1 MRAMRRNRATDIIKT
16 REIQVRLILLICT
29 ILLASCQPAYLKD
42 GRPNENSPYFEIPV
56 ESKLTLH
63 QTLTIRPY
71 SRNVFF
77 QNGRAMA
84 FFDVNEFIDYCALTL
99 YAQKQ
104 VPQSVK
110 PDTFVVTKVYR
121 EYLYQLA
128 SASVMLAQ
136 TFQDKDGETWHV
148 LATQME
154 LQSKGQPDVIRLTC
168 AAWGLPQDISNVT
181 LAGIRKSLGDVA
193 TLELADIKAPR
204 ADSDGTQPRRQ
215 SSGY

>member
-1 MRAMRRNRATDIIKT
+1 MEIPVRATLL
-16 REIQVRLILLICT
+16 VCAALLI
-29 ILLASCQPAYLKD
+29 SCQPAYLKD

-56 ESKLTLH
+56 ESKLVLH
-63 QTLTIRPY
+63 QTLTVRPY

-77 QNGRAMA
+77 QNGRAMP

-104 VPQSVK
+104 VPQTIK

-136 TFQDKDGETWHV
+136 VMQNNDGETWHV

-154 LQSKGQPDVIRLTC
+154 LQAKNQPDVIRMTC

-181 LAGIRKSLGDVA
+181 LAGIRKSLGEIA
-193 TLELADIKAPR
+193 TLEVADIKAPR
-204 ADSDGTQPRRQ
+204 AGGSATPQHQG
-215 SSGY
+215 SGY

>member
-1 MRAMRRNRATDIIKT
+1 MRRKRATDLVNKM
-16 REIQVRLILLICT
+16 EIQVRLALFICAMLLV
-29 ILLASCQPAYLKD
+29 SCQPAYLKD
-42 GRPNENSPYFEIPV
+42 GRPNEHSPYFEIPV
-56 ESKLTLH
+56 ESKFVLH
-63 QTLTIRPY
+63 QTLTVAAY
-71 SRNVFF
+71 TRNVFF
-77 QNGRAMA
+77 QRGQVLP
-84 FFDVNEFIDYCALTL
+84 FYYVNEFTDYCALTV

-104 VPQSVK
+104 VPQTIK

-128 SASVMLAQ
+128 DASVILAQ

-154 LQSKGQPDVIRLTC
+154 LQAKNQPDVIRLTC

-181 LAGIRKSLGDVA
+181 LAGIRKSLGEIA

-204 ADSDGTQPRRQ
+204 TGGSGGQPRDQRA
-215 SSGY
+215 GY

>member
-1 MRAMRRNRATDIIKT
+1 
-16 REIQVRLILLICT
+16 LLVG
-29 ILLASCQPAYLKD
+29 CQPAYLKD

-56 ESKLTLH
+56 GSKFVLH

-77 QNGRAMA
+77 QNGRALP

-104 VPQSVK
+104 APQTVK
-110 PDTFVVTKVYR
+110 PDTFTVTKVYR

-128 SASVMLAQ
+128 SAPVVLAQ
-136 TFQDKDGETWHV
+136 MFQDKDGDTWHV

-154 LQSKGQPDVIRLTC
+154 LQAKDQPDVIRLTC

-193 TLELADIKAPR
+193 TLELADSKAPG
-204 ADSDGTQPRRQ
+204 AGGSGGQPRRQ
-215 SSGY
+215 GTGY

>member
-1 MRAMRRNRATDIIKT
+1 MRRIGVIDLTKT
-16 REIQVRLILLICT
+16 METQVRVILLICAV
-29 ILLASCQPAYLKD
+29 LLVGCQPAYLKD

-56 ESKLTLH
+56 GSKFVLH

-77 QNGRAMA
+77 QNGRALP

-104 VPQSVK
+104 APQTVK
-110 PDTFVVTKVYR
+110 PDTFTVTKVYR

-128 SASVMLAQ
+128 SAPVVLAQ
-136 TFQDKDGETWHV
+136 MFQDKDGDTWHV

-154 LQSKGQPDVIRLTC
+154 LQAKDQPDVIRLTC

-193 TLELADIKAPR
+193 TLELADSKAPG
-204 ADSDGTQPRRQ
+204 AGGSGGQPRRQ
-215 SSGY
+215 GTGY

>member
-1 MRAMRRNRATDIIKT
+1 MRIT
-16 REIQVRLILLICT
+16 LLICAVF
-29 ILLASCQPAYLKD
+29 LVSCQPAYLKD

-56 ESKLTLH
+56 DSKVVLH
-63 QTLTIRPY
+63 QALTVPAY
-71 SRNVFF
+71 ARNVFF
-77 QNGRAMA
+77 QRGRVRP
-84 FFDVNEFIDYCALTL
+84 FYYVNEFIDYCALTV

-104 VPQSVK
+104 VPQTIK

-128 SASVMLAQ
+128 DASLIVAQ

-154 LQSKGQPDVIRLTC
+154 LQAKNQPDVIRLTC

-181 LAGIRKSLGDVA
+181 LAGIRKSLGEIA
-193 TLELADIKAPR
+193 TLELADSKAPR
-204 ADSDGTQPRRQ
+204 AGGSAGSRHQG
-215 SSGY
+215 SGY